1 MHAKANTLFGTQLL
15 LTQCSAQFLMSEAD
29 ITTNGLEN
37 KEMTPQT
44 VAASMPEG
52 GLDGWLTVLGV
63 LVVSYLLSRCH

>member
-1 MHAKANTLFGTQLL
+1 
-15 LTQCSAQFLMSEAD
+15 MSEAEN

-37 KEMTPQT
+37 KEITPQT

-63 LVVSYLLSRCH
+63 LVVSYLLSRCR